1 LCVPFHLFP
10 ALPDLDVLNEIME
23 LAGHIRLGKVNG
35 RDTVLCLSGSTVIL
49 KDVLR
54 VGDVDFCEYISADT
68 PAGDLADSFCR
79 QVVSQ
84 DVRYCT
90 VSIRTKAISGDLDEL
105 QYWDIKHTKAFTS
118 DQLEAVSELV
128 ERGRNVKTAHVA
140 ETRFA
145 GVTEVTNW
153 AIRFQAP
160 LERDPISRL
169 SFAHQE
175 APLGIFARRPLH
187 SLEALVA
194 YIHFLRSEIEKY
206 ATVNPVKA
214 LKRAIPW
221 LRLFSSDDLR
231 AELIE
236 MAGRHNAIE
245 SATALAKLE
254 LLKRYEVM
262 DDLRPSLKGM
272 LESLRGEIQR
282 AERLAEGS
290 DQDLGRNAQNRI
302 EIFGH
307 DLAGLIGPWS
317 GKSPLLQRIL
327 SLAGK

>member
-1 LCVPFHLFP
+1 M
-10 ALPDLDVLNEIME
+10 ARIM
-23 LAGHIRLGKVNG
+23 
-35 RDTVLCLSGSTVIL
+35 DTSVEAVKAAS
-49 KDVLR
+49 
-54 VGDVDFCEYISADT
+54 DFVE
-68 PAGDLADSFCR
+68 
-79 QVVSQ
+79 VVSARTQ
-84 DVRYCT
+84 HAKTSSSLTGPITSTSSASHRGRGCPE
-90 VSIRTKAISGDLDEL
+90 VSYRDARDRD
-105 QYWDIKHTKAFTS
+105 H
-118 DQLEAVSELV
+118 QLEAVSELV